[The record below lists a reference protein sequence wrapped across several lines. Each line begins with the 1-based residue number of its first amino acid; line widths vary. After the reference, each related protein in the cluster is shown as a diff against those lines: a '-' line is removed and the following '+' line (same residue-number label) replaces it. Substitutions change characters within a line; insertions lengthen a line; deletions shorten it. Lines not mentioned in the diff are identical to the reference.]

1 MPLTR
6 RTSVWPSVLPRRT
19 RCAAYAFAVALA
31 LAALLAHQVSLL
43 ARGLTTYEARKGR
56 AAAPGGGGGRLAT
69 FLRQTAP
76 LLAGGRELMKRAD

>member
-1 MPLTR
+1 M
-6 RTSVWPSVLPRRT
+6 
-19 RCAAYAFAVALA
+19 ALA

-56 AAAPGGGGGRLAT
+56 AATPGGGAGRLAT

-76 LLAGGRELMKRAD
+76 LLAGARERMKRAD